1 VSTQISTL
9 GAHSGIGRSGHFRD
23 ADDAPL
29 AHASIPV
36 ENHGVPSFIEVSALT
51 ARRFALRALGLES
64 AWSTIGAAL
73 DHLGY
78 VQIDPLNICGRMHD
92 LILRNRV
99 AGYREGALMRYVHG
113 APESP
118 IPGEARRAFEHH
130 HPGTHVLVVFPLD
143 AWPHLV
149 GAMRGRSRV
158 SSAWMGRLTP
168 TERKLAPRLLAEI
181 EARGPLASEDFADDR
196 RAHRIVWGAA
206 SLVKSTLQKLFF
218 HGRLLIAQRDN
229 NRRRYDL
236 PERVLPAHT
245 LVQSEAP
252 AEETRRWLALLK
264 LRQRRLVTLTRE
276 ELRTVGDAVQ
286 AVQVD
291 GCPMLYCLSSDVESL
306 QEIAESETNCAAS
319 KSAAKVRLLAPL
331 DPLIYDR
338 RVTAA
343 LWNFDYTWEAYTP
356 PAKRV
361 RGHYALPVL
370 AGTELVGHV
379 EPKANRTTKK
389 LVVASRSLR
398 RGFVAR
404 TAVQELAAWL
414 GLK

>member
-1 VSTQISTL
+1 VPHRGTTSRVAPPIAVS
-9 GAHSGIGRSGHFRD
+9 
-23 ADDAPL
+23 PL
-29 AHASIPV
+29 V
-36 ENHGVPSFIEVSALT
+36 
-51 ARRFALRALGLES
+51 ARLFALRALRLES
-64 AWSTIGAAL
+64 PLPSVGAAL

-99 AGYREGALMRYVHG
+99 AGYREGELMRYVHG
-113 APESP
+113 ETESP
-118 IPGEARRAFEHH
+118 IKAEGRHAFEHH
-130 HPGTHVLVVFPLD
+130 HPGTHVLVVFPLE
-143 AWPHLV
+143 AWPHLI

-158 SSAWMGRLTP
+158 TGAWMGRLTP
-168 TERKLAPRLLAEI
+168 TERELAPRLLAEI
-181 EARGPLASEDFADDR
+181 AARGPLASEDFADDR

-206 SLVKSTLQKLFF
+206 TLVKSTLQKLFF

-236 PERVLPAHT
+236 PERVLPART
-245 LVQSEAP
+245 LLLPEAP
-252 AEETRRWLALLK
+252 ADETRQWLTWLK

-276 ELRTVGDAVQ
+276 ELRVIGDAVQ
-286 AVQVD
+286 SIAVE
-291 GCPMLYCLSSDVESL
+291 GCPRLYCLRDDAPLLE
-306 QEIAESETNCAAS
+306 ECIRAIASHDRTTTDSPTPPS
-319 KSAAKVRLLAPL
+319 KVGIRLLAPL

-338 RVTAA
+338 RLTAA
-343 LWNFDYTWEAYTP
+343 LWNFNYTWEAYTP

-379 EPKANRTTKK
+379 EPKANRTTRK
-389 LVVASRSLR
+389 LAVISRSLR
-398 RGFVAR
+398 RGYVAR
-404 TAVQELAAWL
+404 SAVQELAAWL